1 MTSNNSS
8 VSSQKASAVARI
20 TSALRQ
26 AGITGDIDAESPE
39 LTDNAKVVLERRYL
53 SKDREGDILE
63 DADGMFRRVAK
74 DLSLADFEYGAT
86 EAERQATEDEFYHAM
101 RRLEVLPNSPT
112 LMNAGRELQQLSAC
126 FVLPV
131 DDALDSIFD
140 RVKQTAL
147 IHKSGGGTGF
157 SFSRLRP
164 SGDVVGSTGG
174 IASGPVSFIRAFD
187 TATDVVKQGGTR
199 RGANMGI
206 LNVDHPDVLAFIE
219 SKKDGKNLN
228 NFNISVAVTT
238 EFMER
243 LRANEDYD
251 LVNPRTGEVTGRL
264 NARHVFDQIAQM
276 AWQTGDPGLIFL
288 DLINRDN
295 PNPQLGKIEST
306 NPCITGETLVYT
318 DEGLQRAQ
326 DLWAGRKE
334 SQVVVD
340 GRFTAGRFKQSG
352 PVMATGVKPIN
363 RLVTQEGYEVRLT
376 GDHRVMTNRGWVPSS
391 ELESGD
397 KVHLLNQKGGFG
409 SAGSSE
415 LGQLLGWL
423 VGDGTLKSDRAVLS
437 FFGDEKVELAPQFAA
452 MMQSVVR
459 APSGYRPEYEI
470 GVVAVKDRDESR
482 VSSSRFLDLAAQ
494 HGLVPGNKHM
504 VPESVL
510 QGSEEM
516 QSGFMRALFTADG
529 HVSGQVEK
537 GISVRLTSINRS
549 FLVDVQR
556 VLLNFAIASVI
567 YSDRRVE
574 GLRSLP
580 DGKGGYAQYHCQAYH
595 DLVISK
601 DNLLRFASEIGFISE
616 AKQSA
621 LLARL
626 ASYRRGPHRESFTAA
641 FSALMPEGEE
651 QVYDLTEPETH
662 SFVANGMVVHNCGEQ
677 PLLPYESCN
686 LASVNLARMVRYSQE
701 GEGTVE
707 IDWERL
713 ARVVKTTVHML
724 DNVIDRNDYPIP
736 EIEEMSKKT
745 RRIGLGVMGFSD
757 LLIQLGIGYDSEE
770 GVDLAEE
777 VMRRVQEETHKAS
790 RKLTE
795 VRGSF
800 PAWDGSIYSTQDQP
814 VSMRNSAPTTIAP
827 TGTISI
833 IAGASSGIE
842 PLFALS
848 YVRNVMD
855 NTRLVEANP
864 YFEAVAKEEG
874 IYSQELMEE
883 LAQKGSLSRLDS
895 EFEIPQWIKD
905 VFRTSHD
912 ISPEWHVRMQA
923 AFQKYTDNSVS
934 KTINFPHEATVEDV
948 ATAYTL
954 AHELGCKG
962 ITVYRDGSKAGQVL
976 STGETGTEVDATP
989 DLAAILAE
997 ALEASGPY
1005 QTPRER
1011 PQAITGVTERVR
1023 TGHGNMYVT
1032 INFDEQK
1039 NPFEVFGNLGKA
1051 GGCDSAQLEAIS
1063 RLVSLALRSRIDPRV
1078 VIEQLRGITCC
1089 PAWDEGILVR
1099 SGPDA
1104 VALALERH
1112 VSSDEDVTPNYP
1124 SNGVQM
1130 KMLGGSNPGA
1140 NGNGNGYHA
1149 IQKCPDCNGPVVF
1162 QEGCIK
1168 CVSCGWNKCE

>member
-1 MTSNNSS
+1 MATADHQEPAAQARLEVGVEPNNIPL
-8 VSSQKASAVARI
+8 QDRNHRMGAIRLRTRI
-20 TSALRQ
+20 TAALRQ
-26 AGITGDIDAESPE
+26 AGITRDIDAESPE

-53 SKDREGDILE
+53 SKDREGNILE

-86 EAERQATEDEFYHAM
+86 EEERQATEDEFYDAM

-219 SKKDGKNLN
+219 AKKDGKNLN

-243 LRANEDYD
+243 LRANEEYD
-251 LVNPRTGEVTGRL
+251 LVNPRTGEVTGQL

-306 NPCITGETLVYT
+306 NP
-318 DEGLQRAQ
+318 
-326 DLWAGRKE
+326 
-334 SQVVVD
+334 
-340 GRFTAGRFKQSG
+340 
-352 PVMATGVKPIN
+352 
-363 RLVTQEGYEVRLT
+363 
-376 GDHRVMTNRGWVPSS
+376 
-391 ELESGD
+391 
-397 KVHLLNQKGGFG
+397 
-409 SAGSSE
+409 
-415 LGQLLGWL
+415 
-423 VGDGTLKSDRAVLS
+423 
-437 FFGDEKVELAPQFAA
+437 
-452 MMQSVVR
+452 
-459 APSGYRPEYEI
+459 
-470 GVVAVKDRDESR
+470 
-482 VSSSRFLDLAAQ
+482 
-494 HGLVPGNKHM
+494 
-504 VPESVL
+504 
-510 QGSEEM
+510 
-516 QSGFMRALFTADG
+516 
-529 HVSGQVEK
+529 
-537 GISVRLTSINRS
+537 
-549 FLVDVQR
+549 
-556 VLLNFAIASVI
+556 
-567 YSDRRVE
+567 
-574 GLRSLP
+574 
-580 DGKGGYAQYHCQAYH
+580 
-595 DLVISK
+595 
-601 DNLLRFASEIGFISE
+601 
-616 AKQSA
+616 
-621 LLARL
+621 
-626 ASYRRGPHRESFTAA
+626 
-641 FSALMPEGEE
+641 
-651 QVYDLTEPETH
+651 
-662 SFVANGMVVHNCGEQ
+662 CGEQ

-770 GVDLAEE
+770 GVVLAEE
-777 VMRRVQEETHKAS
+777 VMRRVREETHKAS
-790 RKLTE
+790 RELTE
-795 VRGSF
+795 VRGNF
-800 PAWDGSIYSTQDQP
+800 PAWDGSIYSTRDQP

-874 IYSQELMEE
+874 IYSRELMEE

-976 STGETGTEVDATP
+976 STGETGTEVDSTT

-997 ALEASGPY
+997 ALEASGHY

-1130 KMLGGSNPGA
+1130 KMLGGSDPGA